1 MADSISSDDH
11 SEDPLD
17 DLDDEIP
24 IDEALL
30 PEAQAER
37 RVEILEIDL
46 DKPLRCGLSRR
57 EIAQMRAAGM
67 KKPSFVPWPEW
78 LGPQRLTHRQIFLCY
93 LAASGRSNNEIA
105 DLARMSPARVS
116 LLLSSEACREQ
127 VQLIREVE
135 FSGLGVPSHLDRL
148 SPIAARAV
156 EKLLVSED
164 TSDNLRFRVAD
175 KILDRKVGKPLHRV
189 EVGGTL
195 VSDLYRMM
203 NDRMS
208 DQQRGLPPGSTGR
221 TSDPSSDNVLDAESR
236 PLMSED
242 ELLESV
248 QNDAH
253 DEWLR
258 KKGF

>member
-1 MADSISSDDH
+1 MTDAANNDD
-11 SEDPLD
+11 DPLD
-17 DLDDEIP
+17 DLDSEIP

-30 PEAQAER
+30 PEPQEER

-57 EIAQMRAAGM
+57 EIAQMRGAGM

-203 NDRMS
+203 NDRLS
-208 DQQRGLPPGSTGR
+208 DRGLPQGST
-221 TSDPSSDNVLDAESR
+221 PSPSASSNDSAIDAESR